1 MLVSEEDTMS
11 HDDER
16 WVLGPFG
23 LGARRA
29 ATYLPERTV
38 LTVVHHMTAATRLAD
53 ITPLLECDRRIQM
66 VYTCPPASMSPGWVS
81 EYLARLGAVVIG
93 WQQATQM
100 RFDLAIA
107 ASHGGL
113 ERLHAPVLS
122 VLHGAGFNKYAK
134 RWDGPGPEAAGREMY
149 GMERAVLV
157 YRGRV
162 IASAL
167 VVPTRRDL
175 GRLRRACPEAAPV
188 AVMAGDPAFDRL
200 AASLGSRARYRRA
213 LGVQDRV
220 LVAVSSTW
228 GPGSLL
234 AARPDLLARLTRE
247 LPRETYQVAAIVHPG
262 VWAWS
267 GRRQLQAWLAE
278 SMRDGLILVPPEEGW
293 RAILAA
299 ADYVIGDHGSVTCYA
314 AAIGRPVL
322 LASFPDEELDP
333 ASTVACLGRI
343 APRLRSRGP
352 IEPQLAEAAAAWTP
366 SLHRMIRVRVTSVPG
381 QSARL
386 IRALMYRMMNL
397 AEPAAEPVVR
407 PVPAPEPLAILD

>member
-1 MLVSEEDTMS
+1 MS
-11 HDDER
+11 YDDER

-23 LGARRA
+23 LDARRA

-53 ITPLLECDRRIQM
+53 ITPLLERDRRVQM
-66 VYTCPPASMSPGWVS
+66 VYTCPPASVSPGWAS
-81 EYLARLGAVVIG
+81 EHLVRLGAVVIP
-93 WQQATQM
+93 WQQATQT

-107 ASHGGL
+107 ASHGQL

-122 VLHGAGFNKYAK
+122 VPHGAGFNKYAK
-134 RWDGPGPEAAGREMY
+134 RWDGPGPEAVREMY

-162 IASAL
+162 IPSAL

-188 AVMAGDPAFDRL
+188 AVVAGDPAFDRL
-200 AASLGSRARYRRA
+200 AASLASRARYRQA

-234 AARPDLLARLTRE
+234 QRCPDLPARLTRE
-247 LPRETYQVAAIVHPG
+247 LPRETHQVAAVLHPG
-262 VWAWS
+262 IWAWG
-267 GRRQLQAWLAE
+267 GRRQVRAWLAD
-278 SMRDGLILVPPEEGW
+278 SMRDGLILLPPEEGW

-299 ADYVIGDHGSVTCYA
+299 ADCIIGDHGSVTCYGA
-314 AAIGRPVL
+314 AAGRPVL

-333 ASTVACLGRI
+333 VSTVASLGRI
-343 APRLRSRGP
+343 APRLQPGRP
-352 IEPQLAEAAAAWTP
+352 VAPQLAEAMTAWTP
-366 SLHRMIRVRVTSVPG
+366 ARHRAIRARVTDVPG

-386 IRALMYRMMNL
+386 IRAVMYHLLDL
-397 AEPAAEPVVR
+397 AEPTVEPMTR
-407 PVPAPEPLAILD
+407 PVPIPEPLAILD